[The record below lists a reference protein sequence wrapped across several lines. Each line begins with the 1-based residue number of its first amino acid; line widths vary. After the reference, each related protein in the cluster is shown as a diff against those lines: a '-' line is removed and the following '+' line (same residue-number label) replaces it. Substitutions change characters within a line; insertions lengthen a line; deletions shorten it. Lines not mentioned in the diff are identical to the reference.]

1 MKAFNQYIT
10 EKIKLSNDRFK
21 KTGLFNVADV
31 TDLAN
36 SIGTYLCVH
45 QNRYNVCKHLKHNGS
60 LYDFIAGCDPEF
72 LSEFALAFDAK
83 YKCETEDLFDF
94 IYHYDSEITNIVI
107 GVLE

>member
-21 KTGLFNVADV
+21 KTSLFDVADI

-36 SIGTYLCVH
+36 SVGTYLCVH
-45 QNRYNVCKHLKHNGS
+45 QDRYNVCKYLKYGGS
-60 LYDFIAGCDPEF
+60 LWDFLSHCNDEF
-72 LSEFALAFDAK
+72 LSEFVQAFDAK

-94 IYHYDSEITNIVI
+94 IYHHDTEITKIVI
-107 GVLE
+107 NILK